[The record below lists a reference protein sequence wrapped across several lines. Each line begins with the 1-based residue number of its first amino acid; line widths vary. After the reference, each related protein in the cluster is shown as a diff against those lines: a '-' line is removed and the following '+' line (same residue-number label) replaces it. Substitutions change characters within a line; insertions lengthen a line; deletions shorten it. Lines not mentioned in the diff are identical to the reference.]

1 MHNDYIIILNRILN
15 TYSPLGQTD
24 AELIFNNGSIEV
36 VRKDDIIFHEKKIN
50 AFEYFQLIGVS
61 HRFNVDTDMQT
72 VTTGIYQN
80 EIVITPHFTRTTN
93 DKSIFSL
100 QALTECHY
108 LKIPAGIFRE
118 ISDQN
123 LPIKMFGRAVVE
135 KEFIRNLNFEVLF
148 RSHNAKERLI
158 YFRKNYPL
166 LENIIPHTIIASF
179 LGITPVSFSRLRNE
193 LVKK

>member
-1 MHNDYIIILNRILN
+1 M
-15 TYSPLGQTD
+15 GQTD

-123 LPIKMFGRAVVE
+123 LPIKMFGRAVE
-135 KEFIRNLNFEVLF
+135 KVYKKLKF
-148 RSHNAKERLI
+148 RSAFPFPQCKGKVNL
-158 YFRKNYPL
+158 FP
-166 LENIIPHTIIASF
+166 
-179 LGITPVSFSRLRNE
+179 
-193 LVKK
+193 KKLPPF

>member
-1 MHNDYIIILNRILN
+1 MPNDYLIILSRILN
-15 TYSPLGQTD
+15 TYSPVGQTA
-24 AELIFNNGSIEV
+24 AELIFNNGSIAV
-36 VRKDDIIFHEKKIN
+36 VRKDDIVFHEKKFD

-108 LKIPAGIFRE
+108 LKVPAGKFRE

-123 LPIKMFGRAVVE
+123 LQIKMFGRAVVE

-158 YFRKNYPL
+158 YFRTNYPL

-179 LGITPVSFSRLRNE
+179 LGITPVSFSRFRNE